1 MSPAEKLQQV
11 AKTRAAIVEFSR
23 GEIDAESLETRLRVA
38 GWSAAMVAE
47 LVASARKNLNL
58 RASA

>member
-1 MSPAEKLQQV
+1 MSPAEKLEQV

-23 GEIDAESLETRLRVA
+23 GEIDADRLEARLRVV
-38 GWSAAMVAE
+38 GWSAAAVAE
-47 LVASARKNLNL
+47 IVASARKNLNL